1 MPTESQDVPDAD
13 KTPTSA
19 VQNLV
24 ENTESLEVENFIDTY
39 QITAEWIR
47 FADAK
52 ATVVLT
58 VAGALASMLIPT
70 LKPFFHLPAN
80 EHPFTWWP
88 IIAGILFAGWLI
100 CTSVSCIWAFLCVHP
115 FRLKGRHPALEKC
128 AHFHAAAIAHRYS
141 ITDSDQFIQDC
152 EDLGMAGLK
161 QEVMAGLLI
170 DSHISNSKYRRVT
183 ESIKLLGISAV
194 FGLLYTLVI
203 QF

>member
-1 MPTESQDVPDAD
+1 MSSDSENDSKA
-13 KTPTSA
+13 KETPKSA
-19 VQNLV
+19 VLNLA

-58 VAGALASMLIPT
+58 VSGVLASMLIPS
-70 LKPFFHLPAN
+70 LKPFFQQAPD
-80 EHPFTWWP
+80 EHIFTWWP
-88 IIAGILFAGWLI
+88 MTAGVLFAGWLI
-100 CTSVSCIWAFLCVHP
+100 CTCISCIWAFLCVHP
-115 FRLKGRHPALEKC
+115 FRLKGRHPALKKC
-128 AHFHAAAIAHRYS
+128 AHFHAAAISHRYS
-141 ITDSDQFIQDC
+141 INDSDQFIQDC

-170 DSHISNSKYRRVT
+170 DSHISNSKYHRVT
-183 ESIKLLGISAV
+183 ESIKMLGISAV
-194 FGLLYTLVI
+194 FGLLYTLAI